1 MAGRPEVRI
10 ALFGMKGAGKTTL
23 LASYFG
29 NQQRNAFEERHGY
42 RLEAADAAQGSLLLS
57 RYYRLEGG
65 DFPIGT
71 DGFDS
76 LRFGMK
82 VHELPTPSLD
92 VVWYDYPGG
101 WWETAPSDE
110 AERSARR
117 EALKHLLDSHAAIL
131 LVDSERYAREGITY
145 ARTLLDQ
152 FRAEIRRVTNELSAL
167 GQAPDFP
174 DQWLIAFSKADLLGE
189 NATALTL
196 AEQLREGAADQ
207 LTGVQKAVGGKSSFG
222 QEYLLLSAVRGDG
235 RRVLDAHQSLGLTA
249 IAPVV
254 LLGALA
260 RVAEEIGRGRVW
272 GTLATTLEVLRS
284 LTEVVDKLDDFLPPK
299 YRVLTVLLK
308 ALRTKEGLTVSAEK
322 LRHKQSAAAR
332 RGKALDAAAYALR
345 AELASP
351 ETARAYFKTRLASDG

>member
-1 MAGRPEVRI
+1 MPSRPEVRI

-71 DGFDS
+71 DGFDT
-76 LRFGMK
+76 LRFGLK
-82 VHELPTPSLD
+82 VHELAMPSLD

-110 AERSARR
+110 AERDARR
-117 EALKHLLDSHAAIL
+117 KALELLLDSHAAIL
-131 LVDSERYAREGITY
+131 LIDSERYLDQGLTY
-145 ARTLLDQ
+145 VRSLLDQ
-152 FRAEIRRVTNELSAL
+152 FRAEIRRIVVE
-167 GQAPDFP
+167 
-174 DQWLIAFSKADLLGE
+174 
-189 NATALTL
+189 
-196 AEQLREGAADQ
+196 
-207 LTGVQKAVGGKSSFG
+207 TGV
-222 QEYLLLSAVRGDG
+222 LSKKLEQID
-235 RRVLDAHQSLGLTA
+235 LY
-249 IAPVV
+249 
-254 LLGALA
+254 
-260 RVAEEIGRGRVW
+260 RVAEKTGRGRVW
-272 GTLATTLEVLRS
+272 GTLATTLDVMRG
-284 LTEVVDKLDDFLPPK
+284 LTEAIDKLDDFLLPK

-308 ALRTKEGLTVSAEK
+308 ALRTKEGLSVSAEK
-322 LRHKQSAAAR
+322 LRARQKSAAN

-351 ETARAYFKTRLASDG
+351 DTERSYFKTRFTDV

>member
-1 MAGRPEVRI
+1 MPSRPEVRI

-42 RLEAADAAQGSLLLS
+42 RLEAADAAQGSVLLS

-71 DGFDS
+71 DGFDT
-76 LRFGMK
+76 LRFGLK
-82 VHELPTPSLD
+82 VHELPTASLD

-110 AERSARR
+110 AERDARR
-117 EALKHLLDSHAAIL
+117 KALEQLLDSHAAIL
-131 LVDSERYAREGITY
+131 LIDTERYLKEGLTY
-145 ARTLLDQ
+145 VRSLLDQ
-152 FRAEIRRVTNELSAL
+152 FRAEIRRIVNELSAL
-167 GQAPDFP
+167 GKAPDFP
-174 DQWLIAFSKADLLGE
+174 EQWLIAFSKADLLPE
-189 NATALTL
+189 RTSALTL
-196 AEQLREGAADQ
+196 AEELREGAADQ
-207 LTGVQKAVGGKSSFG
+207 LLGVQKAVGGESTFG

-235 RRVLDAHQSLGLTA
+235 GRVLDAHQSLGLTT
-249 IAPVV
+249 IAPLA
-254 LLGALA
+254 LLGALS
-260 RVAEEIGRGRVW
+260 RVAEKTGRGGVW
-272 GTLATTLEVLRS
+272 GTLATALDLLRGV
-284 LTEVVDKLDDFLPPK
+284 TEAVDKLDDFLPSK

-322 LRHKQSAAAR
+322 LRERQKSAAK

-345 AELASP
+345 AELSSP
-351 ETARAYFKTRLASDG
+351 DTQRAYFRTRLTDE